1 MKSFLYPRYDKPA
14 TLYAGSDTHFM
25 PMSQTLSEDMH
36 PDLPHTK
43 LPSAKGASL
52 NVLKKCVEVT
62 PFTRVFLDPKNVEF
76 MQKSA
81 GQVPNAA
88 VLTPSFS
95 QACLEVLKQFQH
107 LRPTEHLL
115 RGAQER
121 CVDNAVR
128 NSHIVELEER
138 AHGTYSSRLPAAHMT
153 TQSTVVEPRRRTEM
167 QMTIDDETGFT
178 FEEYHGKV
186 KEGSKHV
193 GGHEFVMQLRPRP
206 TMDDASVEF

>member
-1 MKSFLYPRYDKPA
+1 MKPFLYPRYDKPA
-14 TLYAGSDTHFM
+14 TLYAGSDAHFM

-36 PDLPHTK
+36 ADLAHTM

-76 MQKSA
+76 MQQSA
-81 GQVPNAA
+81 GLAKNAA
-88 VLTPSFS
+88 VLTPPFA
-95 QACLEVLKQFQH
+95 QACLEVIKKFQNVK
-107 LRPTEHLL
+107 PTERLL

-121 CVDNAVR
+121 CIDSAIRHGRVA
-128 NSHIVELEER
+128 ELEER
-138 AHGTYSSRLPAAHMT
+138 AHETYSSRLPAAHMT
-153 TQSTVVEPRRRTEM
+153 TQSAVVEPRRRTEM

-206 TMDDASVEF
+206 TMDDASVEL